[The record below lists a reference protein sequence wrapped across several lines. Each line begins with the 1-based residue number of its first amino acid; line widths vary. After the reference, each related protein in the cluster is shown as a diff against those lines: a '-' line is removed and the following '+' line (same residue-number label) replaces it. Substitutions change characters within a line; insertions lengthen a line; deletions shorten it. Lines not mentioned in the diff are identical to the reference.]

1 MISFGFY
8 IIMKQNLSAR
18 KKRNG
23 ERLYHFAEVS
33 VVGDAHVEAD
43 LVHNIRH
50 TWGILRTRSCSMA
63 TSTRVSIGLLV
74 ENSSMPE
81 GVHKE

>member
-1 MISFGFY
+1 
-8 IIMKQNLSAR
+8 MKQNLSAR

-43 LVHNIRH
+43 LVPSIRH
-50 TWGILRTRSCSMA
+50 TWVFFERG
-63 TSTRVSIGLLV
+63 RVQWLPAPG
-74 ENSSMPE
+74 
-81 GVHKE
+81 